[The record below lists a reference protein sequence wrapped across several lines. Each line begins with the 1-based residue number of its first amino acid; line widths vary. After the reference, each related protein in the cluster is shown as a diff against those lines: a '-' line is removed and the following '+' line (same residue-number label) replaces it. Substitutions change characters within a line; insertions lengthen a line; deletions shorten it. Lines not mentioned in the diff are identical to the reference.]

1 MTHGS
6 VRDGVR
12 HEGEQKVFL
21 RKRCSSYE
29 IHTKVH
35 YFPQIFVMVT
45 KDSISIDSHIHNVG
59 CLGSTR
65 SGERKKNSSGDVLIM
80 KNDGHHRLGSYSSTA
95 YGHICQDKISIHP
108 CRIMLLFG
116 LAP

>member
-21 RKRCSSYE
+21 RRRCSSYE

-35 YFPQIFVMVT
+35 YFPQIFVTVT
-45 KDSISIDSHIHNVG
+45 KDSIPIPLLCDSHIHNVG
-59 CLGSTR
+59 CLGSTCSCKRKRTLVGMSR
-65 SGERKKNSSGDVLIM
+65 S
-80 KNDGHHRLGSYSSTA
+80 
-95 YGHICQDKISIHP
+95 
-108 CRIMLLFG
+108 
-116 LAP
+116 